1 MEEESLYKQRE
12 RIITQPEPWQ
22 ILKKKKK
29 KAKSLTLDPEYDL
42 PGNLIELQILIQ
54 WAWG

>member
-42 PGNLIELQILIQ
+42 PGNLTELQILIQ